1 MKSEGIVVGVGA
13 ADDEVVEDDDGV
25 YVGVGVVVVVVDVF
39 ETELEV
45 EVDLVLVEVVLG
57 GSHLLEDVVG
67 VGVGVPL
74 PNSQVPYNRPAPES
88 EKN

>member
-1 MKSEGIVVGVGA
+1 MKSEGIVVGVGT

-25 YVGVGVVVVVVDVF
+25 YVGVGVVVVDVF

-45 EVDLVLVEVVLG
+45 EVDLVVVEVVLG

-74 PNSQVPYNRPAPES
+74 PNSQVPYNRPAPKS